1 MQVNNVIQAWM
12 DGKQDGREPMKILLN
27 APYFPALLGHIDWPG
42 ELTRDRKEAEAWI
55 VEPECPVTKKDLVEM
70 VNLQVVITASTG
82 DNHIDKEACEKMGV
96 EVFSLLD
103 NRSALDE
110 IKASS
115 EMTFLLILN
124 ALRRLDRCVQFKY
137 WLRDEE
143 YMRGRELYQKMVG
156 LVGHGRIGK
165 NIENWCRAFGAGV
178 YWTDPYEKSG
188 LYQPTLY
195 WLFSS
200 CLVIV
205 ICCTLTEETKGLIT
219 KELMASMRQ
228 DACLINTARG
238 EIIDEEAL
246 IEVAQKRP
254 DLTFC
259 LDVLSG
265 EPEGKQIDSPLL
277 DMENVVCTPH
287 ISGLC
292 YESNHKAAQICC
304 QLLKE
309 YIGEKKQ

>member
-1 MQVNNVIQAWM
+1 
-12 DGKQDGREPMKILLN
+12 MKILLN
-27 APYFPALLGHIDWPG
+27 APYFPATMGKIDWPG
-42 ELTRDRKEAEAWI
+42 ELTRDKKEAEAWI

-82 DNHIDKEACEKMGV
+82 DNHIDKEACEKMGI

-110 IKASS
+110 IRASS

-124 ALRRLDRCVQFKY
+124 ALRRLDRCVQLKY
-137 WLRDEE
+137 WRRDEE

-178 YWTDPYEKSG
+178 YWTDPYDKSS
-188 LYQPTLY
+188 LFQPSLV

-200 CLVIV
+200 CQILV
-205 ICCTLTEETKGLIT
+205 ICCTLTWETKGLIT
-219 KELMASMRQ
+219 KELLASMRQ
-228 DACLINTARG
+228 DACLINTSRG
-238 EIIDEEAL
+238 EVIDESGL
-246 IEVAQKRP
+246 IEVARGRD

-265 EPEGKQIDSPLL
+265 EAENKQVESPLL
-277 DMENVVCTPH
+277 DMENVVVTPH
-287 ISGLC
+287 VCGLT
-292 YESNHKAAQICC
+292 YESNQKAAQISA
-304 QLLKE
+304 QLLRD
-309 YIGEKKQ
+309 YIEGEK